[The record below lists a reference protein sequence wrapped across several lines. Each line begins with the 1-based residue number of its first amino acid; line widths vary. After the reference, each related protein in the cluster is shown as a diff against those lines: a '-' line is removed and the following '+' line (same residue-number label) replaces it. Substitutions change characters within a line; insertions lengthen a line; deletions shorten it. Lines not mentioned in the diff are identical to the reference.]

1 MKGQKIRT
9 HGSHRCELLG
19 KFALTATLASLTA
32 CGGGGGGDTGL
43 DLSNLQDLPPSI
55 GAASAGDINAAT
67 DVVEVAAGNVIDAN
81 ILSNDSVP
89 EGARLEL
96 LGQPVIGSAVLL
108 DTGEIQYEANSDF
121 EGTDSVDYVLV
132 AADGTESVGT
142 LYVAVACADCLNQA
156 VAAAQ
161 ELATT
166 DSNGL
171 QYCTDANSD
180 PDSDGFGWENNQSC
194 AVREVGPSLP
204 TLAANPDIVSIEAG
218 STKAVAPM
226 RNDVIPHINSVE
238 FAIDVEPTAGV
249 IKASNGGLLV
259 YSAPDN
265 YKGSD
270 SIVYSLTDETGNT
283 SVASV
288 DFNIECPLC
297 KDFEGLRLSWPANP
311 DSENIDGYRVFF
323 GPDENI
329 NTSTMLS
336 EVQADEFSNTTP
348 QTVYS
353 LAGDLNVS
361 GNEGGCFR
369 ITAIRSGEESEP
381 SEPVCFSLG

>member
-32 CGGGGGGDTGL
+32 CGGGGSDTGL
-43 DLSNLQDLPPSI
+43 NLSNLQDLPPSI
-55 GAASAGDINAAT
+55 GAASDGDINAAT
-67 DVVEVAAGNVIDAN
+67 DVVEVAAGSVVNAN
-81 ILSNDSVP
+81 ILFNDSIP
-89 EGARLEL
+89 EGAGLQL
-96 LGQPVIGSAVLL
+96 LGQPDNGTAILL

-121 EGTDSVDYVLV
+121 EGTDSVDYLLV

-142 LYVAVACADCLNQA
+142 LFIAVACADCLNQTIEA
-156 VAAAQ
+156 APVVATA
-161 ELATT
+161 

-171 QYCTDANSD
+171 PYCTDGNSD

-194 AVREVGPSLP
+194 AVRKVGPSLP
-204 TLAANPDIVSIEAG
+204 TLTANSDIVSIEAG
-218 STKAVAPM
+218 STQAVSPL
-226 RNDVIPHINSVE
+226 RNDVVPHTSSTV
-238 FAIDVEPTAGV
+238 FAIDVEPNAGV
-249 IKASNGGLLV
+249 VQASNGGVVV
-259 YSAPDN
+259 YTAPDN
-265 YKGSD
+265 YQGSD
-270 SIVYSLTDETGNT
+270 SIIYSLTDQSGNT

-288 DFNIECPLC
+288 DFEIDCPLC
-297 KDFEGLRLSWPANP
+297 KDFKGLRLSWPANP

-336 EVQADEFSNTTP
+336 EVQASQFSDSTP

-369 ITAIRSGEESEP
+369 ITAIRSSEESEP

>member
-32 CGGGGGGDTGL
+32 CGGGGGGDTSL
-43 DLSNLQDLPPSI
+43 NLTNLQNLPPSF
-55 GAASAGDINAAT
+55 GATSDSDINAAT
-67 DVVEVAAGNVIDAN
+67 DVVEVAAGSAVDAN
-81 ILSNDSVP
+81 ILSNDSIP
-89 EGARLEL
+89 EGASLQL
-96 LGQPVIGSAVLL
+96 LGQPVNGTATLL

-156 VAAAQ
+156 VAATPVA
-161 ELATT
+161 AAT

-204 TLAANPDIVSIEAG
+204 TLTANSDLVSINAG
-218 STKAVAPM
+218 STKVVSPM

-249 IKASNGGLLV
+249 IKASSGGLLV
-259 YSAPDN
+259 YSAPDS

-270 SIVYSLTDETGNT
+270 SIVYSLTDETGNV
-283 SVASV
+283 SVASI
-288 DFNIECPLC
+288 DFEIDCPLC
-297 KDFEGLRLSWPANP
+297 ENFNGLRLSWPANP
-311 DSENIDGYRVFF
+311 ASENIDSYRVFF

-336 EVQADEFSNTTP
+336 EVQADESSDGTP
-348 QTVYS
+348 ETVFS

>member
-1 MKGQKIRT
+1 MKGQSIRT
-9 HGSHRCELLG
+9 YGSYRCELLR

-32 CGGGGGGDTGL
+32 CGGGGGDTGL
-43 DLSNLQDLPPSI
+43 NLSNLQLSF
-55 GAASAGDINAAT
+55 GAASDGDINAAT
-67 DVVEVAAGNVIDAN
+67 DVVEVAAGSMVNADILLNDA
-81 ILSNDSVP
+81 IP
-89 EGARLEL
+89 EGAKLQL
-96 LGQPVIGSAVLL
+96 LGQPINGIATLL

-121 EGTDSVDYVLV
+121 EGTDSVDYLLV

-142 LYVAVACADCLNQA
+142 LYIAVACADCLNQTVVPV
-156 VAAAQ
+156 VATA
-161 ELATT
+161 

-171 QYCTDANSD
+171 PYCTDANSD
-180 PDSDGFGWENNQSC
+180 PDSDGFGWENNESC
-194 AVREVGPSLP
+194 AVRTVGPSLP
-204 TLAANPDIVSIEAG
+204 TLAANSDIVSIEAG
-218 STKAVAPM
+218 STKAISPL
-226 RNDVIPHINSVE
+226 RNDVVPHRSSTE
-238 FAIDVEPTAGV
+238 FSIDVEPNAGV
-249 IKASNGGLLV
+249 VQASNGGVVV
-259 YSAPDN
+259 YTAPDN
-265 YKGSD
+265 YQGSD
-270 SIVYSLTDETGNT
+270 SIIYSLTDQSGNT

-288 DFNIECPLC
+288 DFEIDCPLC
-297 KDFEGLRLSWPANP
+297 KDYKGLRLSWPANP

-336 EVQADEFSNTTP
+336 EVQASQFSDSTP